1 MIKDPRLMLGLLF
14 LLPLAFSACRKG
26 KLVETAKANAKQYGL
41 ARCECDKLQRKD
53 PPGDITL
60 CFDQMQ
66 QAKRYLS
73 FNIEMG
79 KFSAAEKAEVMAHG
93 DKVYQD
99 CMAQQTS
106 PR

>member
-1 MIKDPRLMLGLLF
+1 MLHKPYLPGLSVLLLF
-14 LLPLAFSACRKG
+14 TFTCGKG
-26 KLVETAKANAKQYGL
+26 KLIETAKANATQYGL
-41 ARCECDKLQRKD
+41 ARCECDKLQRED

>member
-1 MIKDPRLMLGLLF
+1 MTRLWIIPCLSALLTV
-14 LLPLAFSACRKG
+14 PACRKNT
-26 KLVETAKANAKQYGL
+26 LIQTAKANATQYGL
-41 ARCECDKLQRKD
+41 ARCECDQLQRKD

-66 QAKRYLS
+66 QARRYLT

>member
-1 MIKDPRLMLGLLF
+1 MIKPRRLRIALQC
-14 LLPLAFSACRKG
+14 LLPLAVLTCRKG
-26 KLVETAKANAKQYGL
+26 KLMETAKANATQYAL
-41 ARCECDKLQRKD
+41 ARCECEKLQRQD

-79 KFSAAEKAEVMAHG
+79 KFSEAEKAEVMAHG
-93 DKVYQD
+93 DKVYED
-99 CMAQQTS
+99 CMAAQT
-106 PR
+106 PAR

>member
-1 MIKDPRLMLGLLF
+1 MKSPLHQAAFILL
-14 LLPLAFSACRKG
+14 LLLVPTNCRKG
-26 KLVETAKANAKQYGL
+26 KLMETAKANATQYGL
-41 ARCECDKLQRKD
+41 ARCECDKLQRQD

-73 FNIEMG
+73 FNMEMG

-93 DKVYQD
+93 DKVYQE
-99 CMAQQTS
+99 CMAANS
-106 PR
+106 PSR